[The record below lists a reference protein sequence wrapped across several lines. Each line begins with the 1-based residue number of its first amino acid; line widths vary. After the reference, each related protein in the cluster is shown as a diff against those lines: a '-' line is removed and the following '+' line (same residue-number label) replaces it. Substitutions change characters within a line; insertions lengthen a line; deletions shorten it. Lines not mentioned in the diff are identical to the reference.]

1 MPASSLATITL
12 AFSRNAGIV
21 AIPTGRQ
28 YRWAKT
34 ALSTS
39 GFQRH
44 DDGTFALPVGDP
56 QAARTTVADL
66 MRAAQRHQASVRA
79 SSRRFLGDVA
89 QDFAAQL
96 RGTWTV
102 ELEVYSHPLWQE
114 DLVPWLW
121 DCGELSQAVQNLQ
134 VPYAA
139 VLSNDA
145 DITLLLIER
154 PGHQHG
160 YVVGAFAP
168 NGFTDNYHEPHAP
181 RSVIVPA
188 AAGLAGRIV
197 NDRFLPAYHQAL
209 LARRTTTVE
218 DALARIREE
227 YQTWQAMVASGRD
240 SDASPLRP
248 DSLHQANATLRDL
261 AWTAFRDVLTHG
273 PALLEHC
280 PSDAAPRR
288 ADADALERL
297 RSALHSAQR
306 ARAEWND
313 VKDGLRQSPDT
324 QRVIPFVEAE
334 AQRDRRVW
342 PAIETWLK
350 DGDVLLQQARASYG
364 GQPRPLRAQ
373 ETALSATV
381 PSLPGP
387 AAAPDAAPRR

>member
-1 MPASSLATITL
+1 MPDSPPAHITL
-12 AFSRNAGIV
+12 AFSRSAGIV

-28 YRWAKT
+28 YRWAET

-39 GFQRH
+39 GFQRR

-56 QAARTTVADL
+56 QAARTTVPDL
-66 MRAAQRHQASVRA
+66 IRAAQRHQTTVKAST
-79 SSRRFLGDVA
+79 RRFLGDVA
-89 QDFAAQL
+89 QDFADQL

-102 ELEVYSHPLWQE
+102 KLEVYSHPLWQE

-168 NGFTDNYHEPHAP
+168 DGFTDNYHEPHAP
-181 RSVIVPA
+181 RSIVVPA
-188 AAGLAGRIV
+188 AAGLAGRLV
-197 NDRFLPAYHQAL
+197 TDRFLPAYHQAL

-227 YQTWQAMVASGRD
+227 YQTWQAMVASGRA
-240 SDASPLRP
+240 SDASPLGP
-248 DSLHQANATLRDL
+248 GSLHQASAVLHDL
-261 AWTAFRDVLTHG
+261 AWWTFRDVLIHG
-273 PALLEHC
+273 PALLERC
-280 PSDAAPRR
+280 PPDAASRR
-288 ADADALERL
+288 KEADALERL
-297 RSALHSAQR
+297 RSALHSAQS

-313 VKDGLRQSPDT
+313 VMDGLRQSPDT

-334 AQRDRRVW
+334 AQRDSRVW

-350 DGDVLLQQARASYG
+350 DGDVLLQQARAACG
-364 GQPRPLRAQ
+364 GPPRPLRAQ
-373 ETALSATV
+373 ETALSATAPALPA
-381 PSLPGP
+381 PS
-387 AAAPDAAPRR
+387 AVPDAAPRR